1 MEDLT
6 RRAHDP
12 NTGQLRPNHVKRV
25 LQVSVALAALI
36 STPPLSRLLAGLY
49 YCSSLAAER
58 KPRS

>member
-25 LQVSVALAALI
+25 LQVSVALAWI
-36 STPPLSRLLAGLY
+36 STPPPSRLLAGLY